1 MKVTWA
7 TELTDCPGPP
17 GDDEARRYDAFVLSS
32 PAGHASQT
40 RAWSEVA
47 RAAGHVVT
55 RFAVVRDGDHIAG
68 TALAIRPRVAGVSL
82 PWAWIERGPVVA
94 QVEDLARVTRAVAR
108 SLRRQGV
115 AWLRVMPY
123 WSGPDAERAELALR
137 SLGMR
142 DVQKA
147 DGPHASTLRL
157 AIGGVDAEALFAGK
171 SKEQVRWRAG
181 QAKKAG
187 ALARRGTSEDWTRL
201 RRMHAALMRSQG
213 RRDRPDA
220 WWQTLE
226 RFASDD
232 ARGAIFACDFEGR
245 TVAAAVTLRHGPLAT
260 YAWGASVPEKLPFTK
275 AIPALLAAI
284 RWARDVG
291 CTTFD
296 LGGVPLDGDADP
308 KRNAIATFKYDF
320 DRQRVRLVREHAGWC

>member
-7 TELTDCPGPP
+7 TELTDGHPGH
-17 GDDEARRYDAFVLSS
+17 DEARDYDAFVLGSE
-32 PAGHASQT
+32 AGHAAQT

-55 RFAVVRDGDHIAG
+55 RFAVVRDGERIAG
-68 TALAIRPRVAGVSL
+68 TALVLRPRVAGVAL
-82 PWAWIERGPVVA
+82 PWAWIDRGPVVA
-94 QVEDLARVTRAVAR
+94 EVDRLAPVTRAIAR
-108 SLRRQGV
+108 SLRRRGV

-123 WSGPDAERAELALR
+123 WSGTNAEAAEVALR
-137 SLGMR
+137 SIGMH

-157 AIGGVDAEALFAGK
+157 AIGGQSDADLFSGK
-171 SKEQVRWRAG
+171 SKEQVRWRAS
-181 QAKKAG
+181 QAAKAG
-187 ALARRGTSEDWTRL
+187 AVARRGTAEDWSRL
-201 RRMHAALMRSQG
+201 RAMHAALMRSQG

-220 WWQTLE
+220 WWQALA

-232 ARGAIFACDFEGR
+232 GRGALFACDFEGR
-245 TVAAAVTLRHGPLAT
+245 TVAAAVTLRHGGLAT
-260 YAWGASVPEKLPFTK
+260 YAWGASVPERLPFSK

-296 LGGVPLDGDADP
+296 LGGVPLEGDADP

-320 DRQRVRLVREHAGWC
+320 DKQRVRLVKEHAGWC

>member
-7 TELTDCPGPP
+7 TELTDGPGR
-17 GDDEARRYDAFVLSS
+17 DEAGSYDAFVLGSL
-32 PAGHASQT
+32 AGHAFQT
-40 RAWSEVA
+40 RAWSNVA

-55 RFAVVRDGDHIAG
+55 RFAVARDGERIAG
-68 TALAIRPRVAGVSL
+68 TAMVIRPRVAGVAL

-94 QVEDLARVTRAVAR
+94 DVDRLAPVTRAIAR
-108 SLRRQGV
+108 SLRRRGV
-115 AWLRVMPY
+115 ARLRVMPY
-123 WSGPDAERAELALR
+123 WSGPEAERAEVALR
-137 SLGMR
+137 SIGMH

-157 AIGGVDAEALFAGK
+157 GIGGQDDAELFSGK

-181 QAKKAG
+181 QASRAG
-187 ALARRGTSEDWTRL
+187 AIARRGTAEDWLRL
-201 RRMHAALMRSQG
+201 RAMHAALMRSQG

-220 WWQTLE
+220 WWQALA

-232 ARGAIFACDFEGR
+232 GRGAIFACDFEGR
-245 TVAAAVTLRHGPLAT
+245 TVAAAVTLRHGALAT
-260 YAWGASVPEKLPFTK
+260 YAWGASVPERLPFSK

-296 LGGVPLDGDADP
+296 LGGVPLEGDADP

-320 DRQRVRLVREHAGWC
+320 DKQRVRLVREHAGWC